1 MRVVTPA
8 QMSEIDAKTI
18 KDIGIPGAVLMENA
32 ALKVVEEAIKSL
44 GSVSGK
50 YIVLLAGKG
59 NNGGD
64 AFAVARHLYNKGA
77 IIKLFVVAK
86 TGDINNDAAL
96 NMNILS
102 NMGINI
108 TEITEEKQV
117 SGMKPELNHAD
128 MIIDGIFGTGFKGE
142 ARGVIK
148 AVMEAV
154 NITGKYVLS
163 IDIPS
168 GVNGETGSVSG
179 TCIKACKTVTFG
191 LPKVGLLVFPG
202 CDYVGQLVVA
212 DISIPENVIGSMN
225 INLNTIDEIYVSRV
239 LPGRR
244 SESNK
249 GDYGKV
255 LILSGSIGMAGSGCL
270 SARAALRAGTGLAY
284 LGVPASLVNV
294 YNSLMAEAVVVP
306 FEDYNKGFISKDGVG
321 YILERMEKMDVVAV
335 GPGLSTN
342 EGIYDVVKCIVEN
355 SEIPLVLDADALNV
369 LSKDVSLL
377 KKLKT
382 EAVITPHPGEMARLL
397 GISIK
402 DVQNNRIKV
411 AQDFAREYKVITV
424 LKGARTIVAFPEG
437 STFINTT
444 GNPGMATAGMGDVLT
459 GIIASLIGQ
468 GVKPGDAA
476 IAGVYLHGA
485 AADSIAARMGEHGI
499 IAGDIV
505 EELPYTIKALIK

>member
-1 MRVVTPA
+1 
-8 QMSEIDAKTI
+8 
-18 KDIGIPGAVLMENA
+18 
-32 ALKVVEEAIKSL
+32 
-44 GSVSGK
+44 
-50 YIVLLAGKG
+50 
-59 NNGGD
+59 
-64 AFAVARHLYNKGA
+64 
-77 IIKLFVVAK
+77 
-86 TGDINNDAAL
+86 
-96 NMNILS
+96 
-102 NMGINI
+102 
-108 TEITEEKQV
+108 
-117 SGMKPELNHAD
+117 
-128 MIIDGIFGTGFKGE
+128 
-142 ARGVIK
+142 
-148 AVMEAV
+148 
-154 NITGKYVLS
+154 
-163 IDIPS
+163 
-168 GVNGETGSVSG
+168 
-179 TCIKACKTVTFG
+179 
-191 LPKVGLLVFPG
+191 
-202 CDYVGQLVVA
+202 
-212 DISIPENVIGSMN
+212 
-225 INLNTIDEIYVSRV
+225 
-239 LPGRR
+239 
-244 SESNK
+244 
-249 GDYGKV
+249 
-255 LILSGSIGMAGSGCL
+255 MAGSGCL